1 VNTPDAD
8 LDKVV
13 SNVRSELDSFL
24 EIARDAGRVYEE
36 TLRRTCLELL
46 AIEKEI
52 ASKRGETGERLVGTV
67 GAFVEATIRRTSYD
81 DPRAFL
87 DQFGP
92 GGALERKKAEMVR
105 RVEEQEGV
113 VALATADQMKEN
125 LERYLAKRLDPSH
138 FLDHI
143 RFTFSVRPPA
153 GALKAGPLGTLSAIE
168 PDTGSSSETKT
179 STEEPSER
187 PPKGRTYD

>member
-1 VNTPDAD
+1 VG
-8 LDKVV
+8 
-13 SNVRSELDSFL
+13 SELDSFL
-24 EIARDAGRVYEE
+24 EMARDAGKVYEE

-52 ASKRGETGERLVGTV
+52 ASKRGETGERLVGTM
-67 GAFVEATIRRTSYD
+67 GAFVGAAIRKTSYN

-92 GGALERKKAEMVR
+92 GGTLERKKAEMVR

-143 RFTFSVRPPA
+143 PFTFFVIPPT
-153 GALKAGPLGTLSAIE
+153 GALKARPSGTLTAIE
-168 PDTGSSSETKT
+168 PDTGSSSGGETETTK
-179 STEEPSER
+179 EEPSGR